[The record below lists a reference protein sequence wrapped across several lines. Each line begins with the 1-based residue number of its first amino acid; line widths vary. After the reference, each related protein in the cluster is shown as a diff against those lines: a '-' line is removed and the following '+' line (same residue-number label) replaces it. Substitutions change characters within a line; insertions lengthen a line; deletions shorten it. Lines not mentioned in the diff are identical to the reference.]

1 MTNNITGMYTNSMQ
15 IAGMK
20 LTRDDDPPNTFF
32 HFETHNQAP
41 SGFSMSS

>member
-20 LTRDDDPPNTFF
+20 LARDDDPPNTFF
-32 HFETHNQAP
+32 ISKHTTRLP
-41 SGFSMSS
+41 PGFQ